1 MEKYIQLKC
10 TKARKEIQTL
20 FGVTPGNLSQSL
32 NFVRNG
38 DRNQRIRLAA
48 MEKGGKLLREVK
60 EWSNNDL
67 K

>member
-1 MEKYIQLKC
+1 MEKIILLKD
-10 TKARKEIQTL
+10 TKARSSITKA